1 MSNRTLAREPEPSLC
16 YIPAYC
22 TMHRS
27 PVYGRKRCDRC
38 GRTYTPDDIDRERF
52 IAVAGVAIRVSIY
65 FIIAWMFFVIGFH
78 HRAHGQ
84 EHHTAMWYV
93 GHPAEMHAMLL
104 ACRNDPGRAKLT
116 PECENVTE
124 AQEIIAAAQAQAHVR
139 DMTPPSNPR
148 YWRLHPDELPQKV
161 FACQHVA
168 PQYRHALWCDSA
180 QAAMEKGK

>member
-1 MSNRTLAREPEPSLC
+1 M
-16 YIPAYC
+16 
-22 TMHRS
+22 
-27 PVYGRKRCDRC
+27 KRCIHPIICGAHWYDTRQGADCARC
-38 GRTYTPDDIDRERF
+38 GRRFAFHASIIRDI
-52 IAVAGVAIRVSIY
+52 IRVVV
-65 FIIAWMFFVIGFH
+65 FFLFLVACGLIVGILDP
-78 HRAHGQ
+78 AHAQ

-93 GHPAEMHAMLL
+93 GHPADMRSMLL